1 MTTIRGGKRTDN
13 QLVRGATTS
22 WIMSRHNYKKT
33 KVWKLRREIIELERQ
48 LKQHPLGAIILKA
61 TIKQKQTEMKNL
73 NFIPLKSSGWRRSR
87 GNY

>member
-1 MTTIRGGKRTDN
+1 MRDTKNGAQSLKRGFTTN
-13 QLVRGATTS
+13 

-61 TIKQKQTEMKNL
+61 TIKQKQIEMKNL
-73 NFIPLKSSGWRRSR
+73 NFRPVVSGGSRRIL

>member
-1 MTTIRGGKRTDN
+1 MRDTKNGAQSLKRGFTTN
-13 QLVRGATTS
+13 

-48 LKQHPLGAIILKA
+48 LKQHPLGVIILKA

-73 NFIPLKSSGWRRSR
+73 NFRPIKSAGWRRSR
-87 GNY
+87 GDY

>member
-1 MTTIRGGKRTDN
+1 MRDTKNAAQSLKRGFTTN
-13 QLVRGATTS
+13 
-22 WIMSRHNYKKT
+22 WIMSRHNHKKT

-61 TIKQKQTEMKNL
+61 TIKQKQIEMKNL
-73 NFIPLKSSGWRRSR
+73 NFIPIKSGGNRKNR